1 MTKDEEEKFQQRVRE
16 IYKVVNKTVT
26 DYNISGEEMFSLL
39 SALYANLENLA
50 IDANEDCEQ
59 SLDYHRDI
67 FFDAVDLNSKYQD
80 VKSKQRRYVNFNL
93 NNKNKQNL
101 N

>member
-1 MTKDEEEKFQQRVRE
+1 MTQEEEKFQQRVRE
-16 IYKVVNKTVT
+16 VYKVVDKIIV
-26 DYNISGEEMFSLL
+26 DYNITGEEMFSLL
-39 SALYANLENLA
+39 SALYANLENLT
-50 IDANEDCEQ
+50 IDAYEDCEQ
-59 SLDYHRDI
+59 PLDYHREI

-80 VKSKQRRYVNFNL
+80 IKSKQRKYVSFNL